1 MESIRFT
8 PAMPLDLALL
18 RAAKVGQQLESG
30 TPLFE
35 LHLPVEHD

>member
-1 MESIRFT
+1 MEGVGLA

-18 RAAKVGQQLESG
+18 GRAKVGEQLEG
-30 TPLFE
+30 WAPLFE